1 MFPKLF
7 KEKKLSL
14 CLFLI
19 LSILTGI
26 GAWLKIPLEAMP
38 RENAE
43 NFLYLNVGSKQVSSP
58 VDQEKRLALPLE
70 GIIRTLEGISSY
82 KTSINQNSV
91 SMSLSYNSKINMDR
105 AYFDLL
111 QSLQKLEELNILEMK
126 QVSITR
132 LNPEAQALMK
142 LSISGKIDE
151 SQLKKII
158 DSDLRGQI
166 ESIPG
171 VAKVEFSGIEVDSTV
186 MNLSNL
192 SIKNLR
198 LNKDLMAKRLDG
210 RIQNYAIGIMST
222 TYNRLL
228 PLNATLERPTQNDYL
243 QTNLAEKSY
252 VPLSEVG
259 FIESQDKKG
268 GGTVAHKNLEKAIF
282 VELFAKDG
290 ADLFLIQERLNG
302 ILESFKKRG
311 IVLELLMDKV
321 NDLKDSLDD
330 VKMSLFMSI
339 LLTTIIVPIFLR
351 QLTPALIIASVIPI
365 STLWTIVLMFVVGKT
380 LNLLTLSGLILSV
393 GMVVDNGIIV
403 MEKIQQLLDEG
414 LDKVSAAARSAQD
427 VFWPLLISTLTNASI
442 FIPPTFIEGADP
454 FTDMLKSFRDPI
466 VFSLITSFFSSLLV
480 IPLLSLFFDVGV
492 DKNFKRTNFNS
503 LFSFLYSKRVLLLMP
518 IFLGLIIS
526 ITPIKNLQESDIESP
541 RDPFVSL
548 KVKFSSDI
556 SPLERKEHFLNLE
569 KMIARD
575 QTNIPFKL
583 ILAEFNPLYLNGS
596 FSIFPFEGNNDLEL
610 DRLQAYID
618 KMTAE
623 YETPPGMVL
632 GDVFNF
638 SIDPRPKF
646 NLKFIAPDAKALE
659 VLMTDLKENVDLK
672 GLVDQI
678 KNDAEESDSHG
689 AFFNVSQEK
698 LIRNKLSVTKISSSF
713 STGDKVYGEI
723 PAFISQRETILK
735 VMTPKEFDHWTLDL
749 WGQYMV
755 PVDEKVSVQ
764 LSNLG
769 EWLIRPQLNSI
780 RRENGTTSGRLHF
793 YLPEGQSL
801 LKDKVREK
809 IMSSLSRYDFRE
821 GQGLA
826 KDSSALNIEKARK
839 NSLFIIGLSVFL
851 IFILLAAMFES
862 IRIPLAIMT
871 SVPMAV
877 IFGLL
882 GLSFFNLPLDP
893 MARLGLIILTG
904 IAVNNSIVLVDV
916 FNEWR
921 ARGFKRSE
929 AIIKGCSQRFIS
941 ILMSTACNV
950 AGVLPVALG
959 QGKIMGIP
967 YASMGIVIM
976 TGLIGSTI
984 VTLIMLPAIYE
995 FLEDFGQRQGT
1006 AEVSGAKSYPM

>member
-1 MFPKLF
+1 M
-7 KEKKLSL
+7 
-14 CLFLI
+14 
-19 LSILTGI
+19 
-26 GAWLKIPLEAMP
+26 
-38 RENAE
+38 
-43 NFLYLNVGSKQVSSP
+43 
-58 VDQEKRLALPLE
+58 
-70 GIIRTLEGISSY
+70 
-82 KTSINQNSV
+82 
-91 SMSLSYNSKINMDR
+91 
-105 AYFDLL
+105 
-111 QSLQKLEELNILEMK
+111 
-126 QVSITR
+126 
-132 LNPEAQALMK
+132 
-142 LSISGKIDE
+142 
-151 SQLKKII
+151 
-158 DSDLRGQI
+158 
-166 ESIPG
+166 
-171 VAKVEFSGIEVDSTV
+171 
-186 MNLSNL
+186 
-192 SIKNLR
+192 
-198 LNKDLMAKRLDG
+198 
-210 RIQNYAIGIMST
+210 
-222 TYNRLL
+222 
-228 PLNATLERPTQNDYL
+228 
-243 QTNLAEKSY
+243 
-252 VPLSEVG
+252 
-259 FIESQDKKG
+259 
-268 GGTVAHKNLEKAIF
+268 
-282 VELFAKDG
+282 
-290 ADLFLIQERLNG
+290 
-302 ILESFKKRG
+302 
-311 IVLELLMDKV
+311 
-321 NDLKDSLDD
+321 
-330 VKMSLFMSI
+330 
-339 LLTTIIVPIFLR
+339 
-351 QLTPALIIASVIPI
+351 
-365 STLWTIVLMFVVGKT
+365 
-380 LNLLTLSGLILSV
+380 
-393 GMVVDNGIIV
+393 
-403 MEKIQQLLDEG
+403 
-414 LDKVSAAARSAQD
+414 
-427 VFWPLLISTLTNASI
+427 
-442 FIPPTFIEGADP
+442 
-454 FTDMLKSFRDPI
+454 
-466 VFSLITSFFSSLLV
+466 
-480 IPLLSLFFDVGV
+480 

-503 LFSFLYSKRVLLLMP
+503 LFSFLYSKRVLLLVP

-556 SPLERKEHFLNLE
+556 SPLERKEHFLKLE

-575 QTNIPFKL
+575 QKNIPFKL

-610 DRLQAYID
+610 DRLQAYVD
-618 KMTAE
+618 KMTTE
-623 YETPPGMVL
+623 YDTPPGMVL

-638 SIDPRPKF
+638 TIDPRPKF

-723 PAFISQRETILK
+723 PATISQRETILK
-735 VMTPKEFDHWTLDL
+735 VMTSKEFDHWTLDL

-801 LKDKVREK
+801 RKDQVREK
-809 IMSSLSRYDFRE
+809 IMSFLSRYDFRE

-851 IFILLAAMFES
+851 IFILLASMFES

>member
-19 LSILTGI
+19 LSFLTGI

-91 SMSLSYNSKINMDR
+91 SMSLSYHSKINMDR

-142 LSISGKIDE
+142 LSISGKMDE

-158 DSDLRGQI
+158 DSELRGQI

-171 VAKVEFSGIEVDSTV
+171 VAKVEFSGLEVDSTV

-198 LNKDLMAKRLDG
+198 LNKDLMAKRLDS
-210 RIQNYAIGIMST
+210 RIQNYAIGIMAT

-228 PLNATLERPTQNDYL
+228 PLNATLDRPTHNDYL

-259 FIESQDKKG
+259 FIESQDRKG

-339 LLTTIIVPIFLR
+339 LLTTIIVPLFLR
-351 QLTPALIIASVIPI
+351 QLTPAFIIASVIPI

-414 LDKVSAAARSAQD
+414 YDKVSAAARSAQD

-492 DKNFKRTNFNS
+492 DKNFKRTNFNP
-503 LFSFLYSKRVLLLMP
+503 LFSFLYSKRVLLLVP

-556 SPLERKEHFLNLE
+556 SPLERKEHFLKLE
-569 KMIARD
+569 KMIAKD
-575 QTNIPFKL
+575 QKNIPFKL

-610 DRLQAYID
+610 DRLQAYVD
-618 KMTAE
+618 KMTTD

-638 SIDPRPKF
+638 TIDPRPKF

-659 VLMTDLKENVDLK
+659 VLMNDLKGNVDLK

-723 PAFISQRETILK
+723 PATISQRETILK
-735 VMTPKEFDHWTLDL
+735 VLTPKEFDHWTLAL

-793 YLPEGQSL
+793 YLPEGQSQ
-801 LKDKVREK
+801 LKDQVREK
-809 IMSSLSRYDFRE
+809 IMSFLSRYDFRE